1 MTLHRTKRER
11 RQQIM
16 EAAIT
21 CFAEKGFYETSMD
34 DIVKVAGLSKGS
46 LYWYFES
53 KRDLF
58 KSLIEM
64 WFEDLMEGL
73 VEAVDSAPTANQKLS
88 VMVDAVKETVALRPE
103 LARAQL
109 EFFAMALRDEEI
121 RGWLRENYAVQRE
134 FFARIVEQG
143 IAAGEFRPV
152 PVDAVAR
159 MIMAYFDGAWLH
171 QELHEASPDTEAV
184 LEEVKTTVLAVLRA
198 EGQPWR

>member
-1 MTLHRTKRER
+1 MTLHKTKKER

-21 CFAEKGFYETSMD
+21 CFAENGFYETSMD

-46 LYWYFES
+46 LYWYFKS

-64 WFEDLMEGL
+64 WFEEIMDGLMEA
-73 VEAVDSAPTANQKLS
+73 VEHAESANEKLS
-88 VMVDAVKETVALRPE
+88 VMVDAVKKTVALQPE

-121 RGWLRENYAVQRE
+121 QNWLRENYALQRE
-134 FFARIVEQG
+134 FFAGIVQYG
-143 IAAGEFRPV
+143 IERGEFRPL
-152 PVDAVAR
+152 PADAVAR

-171 QELHEASPDTEAV
+171 QELLEARPSTEEL
-184 LEEVKTTVLAVLRA
+184 LEEVKATVLAVLRA
-198 EGQPWR
+198 